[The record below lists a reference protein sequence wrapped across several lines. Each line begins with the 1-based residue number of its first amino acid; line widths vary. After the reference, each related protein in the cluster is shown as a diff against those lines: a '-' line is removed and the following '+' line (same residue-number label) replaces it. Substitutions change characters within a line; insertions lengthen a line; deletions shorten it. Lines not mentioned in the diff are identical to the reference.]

1 MRREVWRAPVTKV
14 GHTFVS
20 IAFVPTLLVATYRVV
35 LVNRV
40 CDVSGGRVV
49 SIDCGLNMGTAH

>member
-1 MRREVWRAPVTKV
+1 MWRAPVTKV

-20 IAFVPTLLVATYRVV
+20 IAFVPTLLVATYGVV

-40 CDVSGGRVV
+40 CDVSGGGGVV
-49 SIDCGLNMGTAH
+49 SIDCGLNMGTAR